1 MNNFEDGQVYFM
13 VTYPDVAMAYP
24 EVQSFVY
31 LGKNLSDEDDED
43 SWYFQPL
50 NDYVKNGS
58 ALMPSSEIREA
69 ICITKETIESML
81 DDENLFDEIRACSSR
96 RGCSKKSYP

>member
-1 MNNFEDGQVYFM
+1 MNTFEEGQVYFM

-43 SWYFQPL
+43 CWYFQDL

-58 ALMPSSEIREA
+58 ALLPASKTREA
-69 ICITKETIESML
+69 LCITKETIEAML
-81 DDENLFDEIRACSSR
+81 NDEGLFDEIRASSLR
-96 RGCSKKSYP
+96 RS